1 MKITTEKVEHQKQ
14 NDLLEIYFLMK
25 DKYPNASEIYMYQ
38 FENEVFLYKPL
49 GRKHY
54 KMLINSEV
62 DIFSKEDAVCKEC
75 VVYPE
80 NYDFDNCEAGLP
92 SALAK
97 VILENSCLTDANIR
111 QALIDQYRSEMF
123 DLDNQITC
131 MIHEAYP
138 EYPIEEIENWDM
150 QKTALYASRAEWI
163 LANFRHAEFTRDPF
177 TGESLEDAKARKEQM
192 IETQRQQQQME
203 QQEIEAVE
211 KIEETKA
218 NIGET
223 IEQRQKRLKN
233 KLKKD
238 KITPEQLTALKEK
251 YPELKIDSSDF
262 SDTF

>member
-1 MKITTEKVEHQKQ
+1 MKVTTEKTESQRQ
-14 NDLLEIYFLMK
+14 NDLLKVYFLMK
-25 DKYPNASEIYMYQ
+25 EKYPNASEIYMYQ

-62 DIFSKEDAVCKEC
+62 DVFSKEDAVCKEC

-97 VILENSCLTDANIR
+97 VILENSCLTDPNIR
-111 QALIDQYRSEMF
+111 QALIDQYRAEMF

-163 LANFRHAEFTRDPF
+163 LANFRNAEFTRDPF
-177 TGESLEDAKARKEQM
+177 TGESLEDAKARKEAIQAK
-192 IETQRQQQQME
+192 QKQQAI
-203 QQEIEAVE
+203 QQEVETIE

-251 YPELKIDSSDF
+251 YPELKIDSSNF
-262 SDTF
+262 SETF

>member
-1 MKITTEKVEHQKQ
+1 MKMTTEKVERQKQ

-131 MIHEAYP
+131 IINEAFP
-138 EYPIEEIENWDM
+138 QFDIEDIENWDVE
-150 QKTALYASRAEWI
+150 KTAKYLSRAEWK
-163 LANFRHAEFTRDPF
+163 LQNFRGFQFNEEYFDYGQASSQVEQEEVQEQQVDTN
-177 TGESLEDAKARKEQM
+177 EDANKPTKE
-192 IETQRQQQQME
+192 
-203 QQEIEAVE
+203 
-211 KIEETKA
+211 
-218 NIGET
+218 
-223 IEQRQKRLKN
+223 
-233 KLKKD
+233 KL
-238 KITPEQLTALKEK
+238 TPEKLRQLKAQFPEIDWENDAIMRGGVDAMADSVDTMAPALR
-251 YPELKIDSSDF
+251 PGW
-262 SDTF
+262 